1 MITTHICQHC
11 SQLPPP
17 PPIFSMGPPPNILS
31 IDIRCSSRL
40 LSSSSIQHKKVTS
53 SSSSSSSV
61 SVALGIVIALL
72 ISTGTILLM
81 KHLIIKRRQ
90 RCQRKYDDSSSSV
103 KFNGHN
109 HDRDKIKFPPL
120 LSDSCS
126 SDQTFSTPPSEYPC
140 SFIEPFLT
148 NDIHH
153 EYEQIKYDNSS
164 HYYCLVYC
172 RQCANYHQTSSSS
185 SSICRQTSLIQSYYQ
200 HQCTCHLQNNNHL
213 FELQPI
219 LRTNNDDLNHQL
231 SF

>member
-1 MITTHICQHC
+1 MTTTYICQHC

-40 LSSSSIQHKKVTS
+40 LSSSSIQHKKVI

-61 SVALGIVIALL
+61 SVALGIMIALL
-72 ISTGTILLM
+72 ISTGIILLI
-81 KHLIIKRRQ
+81 KHLMVKRRQ
-90 RCQRKYDDSSSSV
+90 PRQRKYDDSSLSV

-109 HDRDKIKFPPL
+109 HDQNWTKFLPL

-140 SFIEPFLT
+140 GFIEPLLT

-153 EYEQIKYDNSS
+153 EYEQIQHENSS
-164 HYYCLVYC
+164 HYYCLIYC
-172 RQCANYHQTSSSS
+172 RQCASYHQTSSSS
-185 SSICRQTSLIQSYYQ
+185 SLCRQTNLMQSYYQ
-200 HQCTCHLQNNNHL
+200 YQCTCHPQNNNHL
-213 FELQPI
+213 FELQPM
-219 LRTNNDDLNHQL
+219 LRINKDDLNHPL
-231 SF
+231 SI